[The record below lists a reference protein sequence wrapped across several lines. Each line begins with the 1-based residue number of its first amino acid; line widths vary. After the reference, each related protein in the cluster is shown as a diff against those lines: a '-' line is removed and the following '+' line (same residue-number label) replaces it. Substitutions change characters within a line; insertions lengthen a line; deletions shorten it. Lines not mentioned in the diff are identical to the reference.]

1 MITEENN
8 LKESRLVYLTCFLFL
23 VFYCLIGFYNRLSHD
38 DLAYLQGVKTDG
50 IIEASIKNYNSWNTR
65 WAGVGLANIVFSF
78 LNIDS
83 NLLWFHILTLVFLF
97 LCVSFFLQQVLI
109 KFSIGATALK
119 IHLLANYFCM
129 VFFAVTFSIGDVWFW
144 INASCM
150 YLWNVCFLL
159 LGVSLAL
166 RSKLNLLT
174 GLILLICGLYVGG
187 SSEPFAL
194 ISLFLLAM
202 VSGII
207 FSLKNEKGA
216 AVGFALLT
224 ASILTGFLIS
234 CMGDGMHLR
243 SSALPDPG
251 FLQKQV
257 IFFKS
262 MIKFFVFYFPYR
274 FVIGFVISTPFY
286 LFGRAV
292 ADSLRTTLSFKTFA
306 IRLALVFVVITTASF
321 YIIVFKMAEA
331 GPERAWTVI
340 SFYMTIAIV
349 MLAFFAGVK
358 KQFEW
363 LNSTARSLKI
373 ITASFLVL
381 YTMWQVKLL
390 SAYAYAYDYR
400 LVYLKQLAQKK
411 YTYCVYV
418 KALPASG
425 ILHSSEITADS
436 NHFTNYH
443 LKEFLHLPFAVVLDT
458 TNKTGK

>member
-1 MITEENN
+1 MTEKNN

-23 VFYCLIGFYNRLSHD
+23 VCYCVIGYYNRLSHD
-38 DLAYLQGVKTDG
+38 DLAYLQGVNTDG
-50 IIEASIKNYNSWNTR
+50 IINATIKNYNSWNTR
-65 WAGVGLANIVFSF
+65 WAGVLMANTVFSF
-78 LNIDS
+78 LGIGS
-83 NLLWFHILTLVFLF
+83 NLLWFHILSLVFLF

-119 IHLLANYFCM
+119 IHLLAIYFCM

-150 YLWNVCFLL
+150 YLWNVSFLL

-166 RSKLNLLT
+166 RPKLNLLT
-174 GLILLICGLYVGG
+174 RLILLICGLYVGG

-194 ISLFLLAM
+194 ISLLLLAM
-202 VSGII
+202 VSGIF
-207 FSLKNEKGA
+207 FSFKNEKGE

-251 FLQKQV
+251 FLKKQV

-274 FVIGFVISTPFY
+274 FAIGFVISTPFY

-306 IRLALVFVVITTASF
+306 IRLALVFVVITSGSF
-321 YIIVFKMAEA
+321 YIIVIKMAEA

-363 LNSTARSLKI
+363 LNNTAHSLQI

-381 YTMWQVKLL
+381 FTMWQVKLL
-390 SAYAYAYDYR
+390 SAYANAYDYR
-400 LVYLKQLAQKK
+400 LANLNQLAQKN
-411 YTYCVYV
+411 YRGCVYV
-418 KALPASG
+418 KPLPASG

-436 NHFTNYH
+436 NRFTNYH
-443 LKEFLHLPFAVVLDT
+443 LKKFLDLPFSVVLDT
-458 TNKTGK
+458 SNKSMK